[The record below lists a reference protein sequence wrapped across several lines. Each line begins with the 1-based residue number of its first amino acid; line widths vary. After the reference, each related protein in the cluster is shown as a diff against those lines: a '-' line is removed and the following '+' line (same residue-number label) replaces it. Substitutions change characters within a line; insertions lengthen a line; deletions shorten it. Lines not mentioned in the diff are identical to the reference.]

1 MKNCGEPPASPR
13 PCRLQGLFAIIHSFG
28 RGAGETAAMPGV
40 RFPAQC
46 KGVGTRDMRMPIV
59 LNDRIEI
66 NPSVCHGKPV
76 VRGTRV
82 LVSQVLGAL
91 AGGDSIE
98 DVLADY
104 PSLSAEDLP
113 AVFAFAGSLAR
124 FEDIPY
130 ESAGV
135 AL

>member
-1 MKNCGEPPASPR
+1 
-13 PCRLQGLFAIIHSFG
+13 
-28 RGAGETAAMPGV
+28 MP
-40 RFPAQC
+40 
-46 KGVGTRDMRMPIV
+46 TV

-104 PSLSAEDLP
+104 PSLSSDDLP
-113 AVFAFAGSLAR
+113 AVFAFAGLLAR
-124 FEDIPY
+124 FEDVPY
-130 ESAGV
+130 ENTGV

>member
-1 MKNCGEPPASPR
+1 MLPTE
-13 PCRLQGLFAIIHSFG
+13 F
-28 RGAGETAAMPGV
+28 
-40 RFPAQC
+40 
-46 KGVGTRDMRMPIV
+46 
-59 LNDRIEI
+59 
-66 NPSVCHGKPV
+66 PSVLAPALIVTVQLRVGVDVAGRLAGLGCDNVGDDGV
-76 VRGTRV
+76 QARFQNWIRVENEQVRYSPDG
-82 LVSQVLGAL
+82 LVDESVIPRRADMLPDVPFP
-91 AGGDSIE
+91 GGDSIE

>member
-1 MKNCGEPPASPR
+1 
-13 PCRLQGLFAIIHSFG
+13 
-28 RGAGETAAMPGV
+28 
-40 RFPAQC
+40 
-46 KGVGTRDMRMPIV
+46 MPIA
-59 LNDRIEI
+59 LNNRIEV

-104 PSLSAEDLP
+104 PSLSSDDLP

-124 FEDIPY
+124 FEDVPY
-130 ESAGV
+130 ENAGV
-135 AL
+135 AP